1 VKSSCEFGIEPLG
14 FIRNMQGNYRVSK
27 QLGISRVVL
36 SSMELV
42 SLVISLSHFF
52 PSFVRLIDV
61 FNTLLVFS
69 TLLSLL

>member
-1 VKSSCEFGIEPLG
+1 MLDPVLMLTAAVLAVAARLQTTPAWEWKLALKL
-14 FIRNMQGNYRVSK
+14 RVS
-27 QLGISRVVL
+27 
-36 SSMELV
+36 
-42 SLVISLSHFF
+42 SLSLFF